1 VRGVRL
7 STGEPRHEAFDA
19 VLATVLLVASLV
31 DLFTHALGGVYPHS
45 TWAHL
50 PFVVVT
56 SLPVAFRRRWP
67 LGALIVLAVT
77 QSAWI
82 YGLYPM
88 DQQPPLVPFL
98 QMLVV
103 VYTAAAY
110 SDGRAARAAWVVIA
124 LGIGTDIPTLAVGKP
139 LGNVAGPDIS
149 LLIAFSVG
157 LGFARIRRRADAQ
170 EQRATRAE
178 QERLEAVARAG
189 AEERARIAREL
200 HDVISHDVSLMVL
213 QASVERRVHTGDDST
228 SQTLANIEST
238 GREAL
243 AELRRM
249 LGVLRKTDED
259 APLRP
264 QPGLAQLPELVEQAR
279 AAGLPVHLVV
289 DGDPIAVPAGL
300 DIAAYRIVQE
310 SLTNAAKHA
319 VGATVTATV
328 RYSDG
333 ALEIDVTDDGSADPA
348 TATLPRGGHGLVG
361 MQERVALFGGSLE
374 AAAAANGGFR
384 VRARLPLP
392 A

>member
-1 VRGVRL
+1 MGVRL
-7 STGEPRHEAFDA
+7 STGEPRNEAFDA
-19 VLATVLLVASLV
+19 VLAAVLLCASLM
-31 DLFTHALGGVYPHS
+31 DLFTHALDGVYPHS
-45 TWAHL
+45 TWIHL
-50 PFVVVT
+50 PFVVIT

-67 LGALIVLAVT
+67 LGALIALAVT

-82 YGLYPM
+82 YGLFPM

-98 QMLVV
+98 QLLIVV
-103 VYTAAAY
+103 FTAAAY
-110 SDGRAARAAWVVIA
+110 SDGRAARAAWVVFA
-124 LGIGTDIPTLAVGKP
+124 LGIAMDIPSLAAGKP
-139 LGNVAGPDIS
+139 LGEVAGPDIF
-149 LLIAFSVG
+149 LLIGFSLG
-157 LGFARIRRRADAQ
+157 LAFARIRRRAEAH
-170 EQRATRAE
+170 EQRAARAE
-178 QERLEAVARAG
+178 LERLEAVARAG

-213 QASVERRVHTGDDST
+213 QASVERRVHASEDST

-249 LGVLRKTDED
+249 LGVLRKTDEQ

-264 QPGLAQLPELVEQAR
+264 QPGLTQLPDLVEQAR
-279 AAGLPVHLVV
+279 AAGLPVELVIEGEPV
-289 DGDPIAVPAGL
+289 AVPAGL

-319 VGATVTATV
+319 AGATVRATI
-328 RYSDG
+328 RYRDG
-333 ALEIDVTDDGSADPA
+333 VLEIDVTDDGSPGVVRVP
-348 TATLPRGGHGLVG
+348 LPRGGHGLVG

-374 AAAAANGGFR
+374 AATAANGGFR
-384 VRARLPLP
+384 VRALLPLP